1 MKKRG
6 FFKKLLVSGTAAV
19 LSASMLFNA
28 YAATSDSALSVKDMY
43 LNGVK
48 NKILCNVEPYS
59 TYIQVKGQMKTDV
72 PDYSVSGAYRIMGNG
87 VRESLPNTAVL
98 RTGDLLYTVYTQPEG
113 SAMWTVVVS
122 VRGDVDGDG
131 NLDNDDITEIT
142 THLAN
147 LNAGKNYL
155 TLEHFEAA
163 DVNRDGTV
171 NIADVMSLAR
181 LIQQYS

>member
-1 MKKRG
+1 
-6 FFKKLLVSGTAAV
+6 
-19 LSASMLFNA
+19 
-28 YAATSDSALSVKDMY
+28 
-43 LNGVK
+43 
-48 NKILCNVEPYS
+48 
-59 TYIQVKGQMKTDV
+59 MKTDV

>member
-1 MKKRG
+1 MLPSFPIDICAKYP
-6 FFKKLLVSGTAAV
+6 VAA
-19 LSASMLFNA
+19 L
-28 YAATSDSALSVKDMY
+28 
-43 LNGVK
+43 
-48 NKILCNVEPYS
+48 
-59 TYIQVKGQMKTDV
+59 
-72 PDYSVSGAYRIMGNG
+72 
-87 VRESLPNTAVL
+87 L
-98 RTGDLLYTVYTQPEG
+98 RTGDLLYTVLEG
-113 SAMWTVVVS
+113 SGNWTVVVA